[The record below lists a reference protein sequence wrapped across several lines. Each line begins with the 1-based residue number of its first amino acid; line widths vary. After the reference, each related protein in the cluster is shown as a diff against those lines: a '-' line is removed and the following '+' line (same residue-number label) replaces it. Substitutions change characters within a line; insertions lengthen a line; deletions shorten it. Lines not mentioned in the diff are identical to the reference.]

1 MKKLYF
7 LILCLINTQ
16 INFAF
21 SPISASNSKKEAKSR
36 LLRVHSPI
44 GLPEQKEGS
53 EPTDSSLEKD
63 EIRKFYTAYVN
74 RCVPEPKVPNR
85 WAQPLKFGLLVTVA
99 TFCLDRI
106 ILGSW
111 SDYKFDLGH
120 SVLAGSGVAAYLYSN
135 QPTTDAR
142 YLDLSCQWVKRS
154 IGGHVCVD
162 VSSEKFTD
170 LTNLG
175 KRCATLEVISKRMR
189 KDKDSEEKLSK
200 FLIFT
205 KQFTATY
212 IDILSNKEI
221 GYRREWLEAWEKNKS
236 DKE

>member
-1 MKKLYF
+1 M
-7 LILCLINTQ
+7 
-16 INFAF
+16 
-21 SPISASNSKKEAKSR
+21 
-36 LLRVHSPI
+36 
-44 GLPEQKEGS
+44 
-53 EPTDSSLEKD
+53 
-63 EIRKFYTAYVN
+63 
-74 RCVPEPKVPNR
+74 
-85 WAQPLKFGLLVTVA
+85 
-99 TFCLDRI
+99 
-106 ILGSW
+106 
-111 SDYKFDLGH
+111 
-120 SVLAGSGVAAYLYSN
+120 
-135 QPTTDAR
+135 TDAR

-189 KDKDSEEKLSK
+189 KDKDSETKLSK
-200 FLIFT
+200 SLIFT